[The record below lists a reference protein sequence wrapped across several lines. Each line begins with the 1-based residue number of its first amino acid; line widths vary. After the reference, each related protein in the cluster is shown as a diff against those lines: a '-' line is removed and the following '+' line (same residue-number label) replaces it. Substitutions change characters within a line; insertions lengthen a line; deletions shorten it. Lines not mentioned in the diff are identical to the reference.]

1 MAQDGW
7 GAPRIH
13 AELTKLGFIIS
24 EITVS
29 RYLPR
34 RPAEPD
40 QLKRWMAF
48 LRNHKD
54 DIAAMDLF
62 TVPTGRSGCCTA
74 SSSSSTVVGTS
85 FTSTPRST
93 RRLLGLFSNCVRR
106 FPTTP
111 LRDIS
116 SSTATS
122 SLALRSSSS
131 SRQRAQNPFALRF
144 AAHGKTE
151 PRSGGSAA
159 AVASSLS
166 TSWFSAHVISSGSCE
181 LTSATIMRTVA
192 TWG

>member
-1 MAQDGW
+1 MGRADFELANLELIQRNSTEETKIVWQTRVPQKVDPASIARFRSAVRGEYADTKLLIYGLFQKGRVLAQD
-7 GAPRIH
+7 AV
-13 AELTKLGFIIS
+13 A
-24 EITVS
+24 
-29 RYLPR
+29 
-34 RPAEPD
+34 
-40 QLKRWMAF
+40 
-48 LRNHKD
+48 
-54 DIAAMDLF
+54 
-62 TVPTGRSGCCTA
+62 
-74 SSSSSTVVGTS
+74 GTS

-93 RRLLGLFSNCVRR
+93 RRLLGLFSNYARR

-116 SSTATS
+116 SSIATS
-122 SLALRSSSS
+122 SLTLRSSSS

-166 TSWFSAHVISSGSCE
+166 TSWFSVHVISSGSCE